1 MRFLTQKQ
9 SRLILLCAGLVVLNV
24 IIFLMARYRSSNP
37 SPQRNNDIPTYGEDL
52 GERLQRAGLTM
63 KHPDAS
69 YGLLLFL
76 GDSLTG
82 EIEQLQDEIR
92 LLKSQDVDVVIIT
105 RSENHLQQKGL
116 TEKVGARI
124 IPDSLGTKF
133 RALGLSEHLGQ
144 ILLYD
149 TESFQTIAASSPFNN
164 FETVKE
170 ALFKASLDPVIR
182 YKPPVYKEPEAS
194 DIGKKFAQFPFDSLI
209 EHAQEI
215 FIDLDKLPYENLALV
230 RMVGNQE
237 SESTDELMFSRSWA
251 ITTDSKNRV
260 FVVDGSAN
268 QVFVLNENGALISRF
283 GRKGEGPGEFCS
295 PTEIAIHNDRIF
307 IADACLKVHEFDMS
321 FQVVNTF
328 RHDSETSPSTGIG
341 SIGGILFIPT
351 FPLPP
356 KRTKLIQIFEMR
368 EGKLYFINSFYNYF
382 QPGKKYSS
390 QMGAIFSLNQIR
402 FVTDGRRYLAFGRRS
417 ENNLFL
423 IDMETRV
430 SYKYRLIG
438 KTMDTIQTKELP
450 EHVPDYAA
458 RHFYK
463 MLAFGVNGNLY
474 VLVPG
479 GILEIDVSSF
489 HASPYL
495 YRVQPVGGIES
506 VFGGY
511 DALAVSGKYMFLL
524 SPGTAQLAIFKRKG
538 R

>member
-1 MRFLTQKQ
+1 MTQKQ
-9 SRLILLCAGLVVLNV
+9 SRLILLCTGLVVLNV

-37 SPQRNNDIPTYGEDL
+37 SPQPNNSMPTYGEDL
-52 GERLQRAGLTM
+52 NERLQRAGLTI
-63 KHPDAS
+63 KHGDAS
-69 YGLLLFL
+69 FGLLLFL

-82 EIEQLQDEIR
+82 EIGQLQDELR

-105 RSENHLQQKGL
+105 RTEKHLQQKGI

-133 RALGLSEHLGQ
+133 RAIGLSEHLGQ

-149 TESFQTIAASSPFNN
+149 TESFQTIAASSPFNK

-170 ALFKASLDPVIR
+170 ALLKAGFHPLVR
-182 YKPPVYKEPEAS
+182 VKPTAYKESELS
-194 DIGKKFAQFPFDSLI
+194 DMGRKFAHFPFDSLI
-209 EHAQEI
+209 NHAKEVP
-215 FIDLDKLPYENLALV
+215 IDLDNLPYENLTLE

-237 SESTDELMFSRSWA
+237 SESAGEPMFSRPWA
-251 ITTDSKNRV
+251 IARDSKNRV

-368 EGKLYFINSFYNYF
+368 EGKLYFINSFYNYI

-390 QMGAIFSLNQIR
+390 QTGAIFSLNQIR

-423 IDMETRV
+423 IDMKTRV
-430 SYKYRLIG
+430 SY
-438 KTMDTIQTKELP
+438 
-450 EHVPDYAA
+450 
-458 RHFYK
+458 
-463 MLAFGVNGNLY
+463 
-474 VLVPG
+474 
-479 GILEIDVSSF
+479 
-489 HASPYL
+489 
-495 YRVQPVGGIES
+495 
-506 VFGGY
+506 
-511 DALAVSGKYMFLL
+511 
-524 SPGTAQLAIFKRKG
+524 
-538 R
+538 